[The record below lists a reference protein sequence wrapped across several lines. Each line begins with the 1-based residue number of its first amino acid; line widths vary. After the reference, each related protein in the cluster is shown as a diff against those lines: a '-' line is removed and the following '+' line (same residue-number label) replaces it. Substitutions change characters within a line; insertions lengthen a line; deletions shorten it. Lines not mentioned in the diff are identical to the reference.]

1 MWPVFITFVLI
12 CGYKYIDSDIPSK
25 IELQKAQGWNAYFQV
40 ALKGGEFLIAGF
52 VMAVFINVL
61 LYLAMYIMNVP
72 AYLGAKYTQFTFA
85 TDLNGLR
92 YATASFFSWIVVI
105 STVLMSISQASIA
118 KNRSENYAYRIKAI
132 RNNAKK
138 DSVNELLLESL
149 ECGLLV
155 MVTLKSRKVYVGMV
169 DEAKFYNFHTHSDA
183 MVSIIPFISGYRD
196 KDSLSFTVE
205 HNYTDIYSGKD
216 ITLNSEPLSVYLFRH
231 ILPIDQIES
240 FSLFDVDTY
249 ISFEE
254 KHSKHPFVENSN
266 NNDEAAV

>member
-52 VMAVFINVL
+52 IMAVFIDAL
-61 LYLAMYIMNVP
+61 LYLAMYIMNIP
-72 AYLGAKYTQFTFA
+72 SYLGAKYTQFTFA
-85 TDLNGLR
+85 TDLNGFR
-92 YATASFFSWIVVI
+92 YATASFFSWIVAI
-105 STVLMSISQASIA
+105 STVLMSIGQASTA
-118 KNRSENYAYRIKAI
+118 KNRSENYKYRIKAI

-138 DSVNELLLESL
+138 DSVNQLLLESL
-149 ECGLLV
+149 EHGLLV

-196 KDSLSFTVE
+196 KDNLSFNVE
-205 HNYTDIYSGKD
+205 HYYVDIYNQKG
-216 ITLNSEPLSVYLFRH
+216 ITLSSEPLSVYQFRH

-249 ISFEE
+249 VSFRE
-254 KHSKHPFVENSN
+254 KTINTPLTETSH
-266 NNDEAAV
+266 

>member
-12 CGYKYIDSDIPSK
+12 CGYKYIDSDIPSR

-52 VMAVFINVL
+52 IMAVFINAL
-61 LYLAMYIMNVP
+61 LYLVMYLLNVP

-85 TDLNGLR
+85 TDLNGFK
-92 YATASFFSWIVVI
+92 YATASFFVWIVVI
-105 STVLMSISQASIA
+105 STVIMSVAQASIA
-118 KNRSENYAYRIKAI
+118 KNRSENYEYRIKAI
-132 RNNAKK
+132 RSNAKK

-183 MVSIIPFISGYRD
+183 MVSIIPFISGYRE
-196 KDSLSFTVE
+196 KDSLSFKVE
-205 HNYTDIYSGKD
+205 HSYVTIYNQKD
-216 ITLNSEPLSVYLFRH
+216 ITLNSEPLSVYQFRH

-249 ISFEE
+249 VSFGE
-254 KHSKHPFVENSN
+254 KTLTTPLAETGN
-266 NNDEAAV
+266 